1 VNATIIGGLVGGIL
15 VFLSSILVPVV
26 TKRLNKATDAAASAE
41 KLGNTAVNL
50 ATVLEKR
57 VFQAEQQC
65 EDCLGELDKMK
76 HRALKRDRSLDAVH
90 AALLEIVPLLDA
102 DAQATEMLRAAIRT
116 LARTRYDEE

>member
-1 VNATIIGGLVGGIL
+1 LIGGVL
-15 VFLSSILVPVV
+15 VFLSSILVPII